1 MSTHSSALDSV
12 GRLRRFAV
20 SCVAAL
26 ALCLTSVPAFAG
38 PPPGR
43 GSATAPPSTG
53 SPPSSTAGATA
64 PPSSGNPLGGPGGEL
79 SGDEAGPN
87 SCAKWPKG
95 KKFTISLPRE
105 AELQQLVD
113 WMMSISCQKFVINSK
128 IRSGKVT
135 ILSPVKV
142 TLAEAYAAFYAAIE
156 TMGLTVEPAGSY
168 FKIVEAADA
177 KTVPMYD
184 SGKRAPNNDRFV
196 TQLVRV
202 QNANVSDVS
211 TVLGRLKSKNGSIE
225 TVGNLMVI
233 TDRGSV
239 VRRML
244 KITNELDQFGSGEK
258 IFFYQLQYADAA
270 SVADLV
276 REIFGES
283 SGSASASKSKSK
295 SKKDATSAALS
306 RVIVDERTGTLIIV
320 ASDSD
325 YATILRLIQQLDVR
339 LPGGGGRIHVKKLKH
354 SDPKEIAGVLQNL
367 ASGGS
372 AGGGTG
378 NAKNAK
384 NKTASQGGASA
395 ELFSG
400 EVKVTADE
408 ASRSLVV
415 IASAADW
422 ANLEGVIDQ
431 LDAERKQVY
440 VEMLLLETTVDRDI
454 SGGASAHFGAP
465 ITTPNGDGV
474 ALVGSA
480 PSPQLSSLVLDPS
493 GFQGLIGGVLGPQIV
508 GSGQLLG
515 LGNDIPAFGA
525 VVQALQNIQDAN
537 IVAEP
542 HVYTADNQ
550 EAELEVG
557 NRVPTQ
563 GGTTVSGGAAGA
575 IAQQQIV
582 REDVTLKIKLTPHVN
597 DEKTVSIDIELE
609 DRGLVGAPDPV
620 LGVTTSERKF
630 KLTNIMARDDQPLVL
645 GGLIREEEGETTN
658 QIPGLGSIP
667 ILGWLFKRKI
677 KTKVK
682 RNLLIVLIPHVV
694 DSPDDVR
701 RIHERRTRERLEF
714 IERETSLRAREL
726 ETNID
731 FRTKSGMLSTIDR
744 EARRY
749 EQFELQLRE
758 AERELA
764 GESVTGEIG
773 VSPRVTESETSSSG
787 ASGTKKTSTSGRG
800 RK

>member
-1 MSTHSSALDSV
+1 MSTHPFAPDHV
-12 GRLRRFAV
+12 GRVRRFLV
-20 SCVAAL
+20 SCIAGL
-26 ALCLTSVPAFAG
+26 AMCLTSVPAFAG

-53 SPPSSTAGATA
+53 SPPSSTASATA

-87 SCAKWPKG
+87 SCAKWPAG

-168 FKIVEAADA
+168 FKIVEASDA

-211 TVLGRLKSKNGSIE
+211 TVLGRLKSKDGSIE
-225 TVGNLMVI
+225 TVGNLMII

-244 KITNELDQFGSGEK
+244 KITGELDQFGSGEK
-258 IFFYQLQYADAA
+258 IFFYQLQYADAT
-270 SVADLV
+270 SVAELV
-276 REIFGES
+276 REIFGENSDGGS
-283 SGSASASKSKSK
+283 SRSK
-295 SKKDATSAALS
+295 SKKKNDAASAALS
-306 RVIVDERTGTLIIV
+306 RVIVDDRTGTLIIV

-325 YATILRLIQQLDVR
+325 YATILKLIQQLDVR

-354 SDPKEIAGVLQNL
+354 SDPQEIAGVLQNL

-372 AGGGTG
+372 AGGGASSG
-378 NAKNAK
+378 SKNN
-384 NKTASQGGASA
+384 NKTASQGGAAA

-400 EVKVTADE
+400 DVKVTADE

-440 VEMLLLETTVDRDI
+440 IEMLLLETTVDRDI
-454 SGGASAHFGAP
+454 SGGAAAHFGAP
-465 ITTPNGDGV
+465 VSTPNGDGV
-474 ALVGSA
+474 ALIGSA

-714 IERETSLRAREL
+714 IERETSLRARDL
-726 ETNID
+726 ETNVD
-731 FRTKSGMLSTIDR
+731 FRTKSGMLSTIDL

-749 EQFELQLRE
+749 EQFEIQLRE

-773 VSPRVTESETSSSG
+773 VSPRLSESETTSSG
-787 ASGTKKTSTSGRG
+787 STPKKKTSTRG